1 MQHAFVLNLFSDTS
15 SNSKTPPTPD
25 LLSPAQLEAL
35 NARFAANAN
44 KWLIENAPAPKTV
57 SQRNPKS
64 ASGRKPKAVENPFY
78 MYIGCMTDW
87 GRYPDFALDIIE
99 GVARLDWHGRAI
111 GVGGKSMPL
120 SVRSLTVILES
131 LPVVT
136 TETVMD
142 LLSLEE
148 RHASR
153 YVKAMELII
162 PRMMDCRPKTLR
174 NEMEGIEPEPKPCEW
189 EDLDVLSVPSAEEL
203 AKLHYDL
210 RTLTQFKSAEEY
222 ERDHED
228 GLIGAPITSVI
239 AFPARMQ
246 HPKRR
251 EVMGMLA
258 QGLSQSEIERLTGV
272 PRKTIRRWQAET
284 LALAA

>member
-1 MQHAFVLNLFSDTS
+1 MQHAFALKLITDTTN
-15 SNSKTPPTPD
+15 NSEPPPAPE
-25 LLSPAQLEAL
+25 LLSPAELEAL
-35 NARFAANAN
+35 NARFAANAD

-64 ASGRKPKAVENPFY
+64 ASGRKPKVVENPFY
-78 MYIGCMTDW
+78 MYIGCTTDW
-87 GRYPDFALDIIE
+87 GRYSVFALDIIE

-120 SVRSLTVILES
+120 SVRDLTVILEN
-131 LPVVT
+131 LPVIT
-136 TETVMD
+136 TETVTD
-142 LLSLEE
+142 LLPLEE

-162 PRMMDCRPKTLR
+162 PRMMECRPKTLR

-189 EDLDVLSVPSAEEL
+189 EDFDALPAPSAEEL

-222 ERDHED
+222 EQDHED
-228 GLIGAPITSVI
+228 ELAEAPITNVI
-239 AFPARMQ
+239 AFPVRMQ
-246 HPKRR
+246 HPKRH

-272 PRKTIRRWQAET
+272 PRKTIRRWRAET